1 MGTTA
6 ALSVRRN
13 FARPSAEHVESI
25 AQAPTGWVVDAN
37 GRTGA
42 LDYRIRALT
51 RAVKFCGVALTVK
64 SRGRDNLAPYA
75 AIEYARPGDVI
86 VVATG
91 DYQEA
96 SVAGD
101 VMIGMMKNQGV
112 AAFVTDGLVR
122 DIEGLNGVGIPVCAR
137 GLCPNSPH
145 KDGPG
150 SIGLPISLGG
160 MVVHSGDL
168 VTGDE
173 NGIVVVARDA
183 VEAVIAALPE
193 VAAREKKMDRMVA
206 DGARLPTGIAE
217 LIRGKGVRLLD

>member
-1 MGTTA
+1 MGNTA

-13 FARPSAEHVESI
+13 FARPSAEGVERI
-25 AQAPTGWVVDAN
+25 AHAPTGWIVDAN

-42 LDYRIRALT
+42 IDYRIRALT
-51 RAVKFCGVALTVK
+51 RATKFCGVALTVQ

-86 VVATG
+86 VVATC

-122 DIEGLNGVGIPVCAR
+122 DIEGLNGTGIPVCAR

-150 SIGLPISLGG
+150 SIGLPITIGG
-160 MVVHSGDL
+160 VVVNSGDV

-183 VEAVIAALPE
+183 IDAVIAALPD
-193 VAAREKKMDRMVA
+193 VAAKEKKMDRMVA
-206 DGARLPTGIAE
+206 DGARLPMGIAE
-217 LIRGKGVRLLD
+217 MIREKGVRLLD

>member
-1 MGTTA
+1 MA
-6 ALSVRRN
+6 NIASLSVRRN
-13 FARPSAEHVESI
+13 FARPSQESVERI
-25 AQAPTGWVVDAN
+25 AQAPTGWVADAN

-42 LDYRIRALT
+42 LDYRIRSLT
-51 RAVKFCGVALTVK
+51 RAVKFCGVALTVQ

-75 AIEYARPGDVI
+75 AIDYARPGDVM

-91 DYQEA
+91 DYHEA
-96 SVAGD
+96 AVAGD

-112 AAFVTDGLVR
+112 VAFVTDGLVR
-122 DIEGLNGVGIPVCAR
+122 DIDGLNRVGIPVCAR

-150 SIGLPISLGG
+150 SIGLPISVGG
-160 MVVHSGDL
+160 VVVQSGDV

-183 VEAVIAALPE
+183 VDAVLSALPDIAAKE
-193 VAAREKKMDRMVA
+193 EKMDRMVA
-206 DGARLPTGIAE
+206 EGARLPAGFAE
-217 LIRGKGVRLLD
+217 MIRDKGVRLLD